1 MRIFVDY
8 YDMIMNRQIYHIFFT
23 LLMLLLPGFH
33 ARGQINTDQVMRI
46 GRNTLYFED
55 YVLSIQYFNQ
65 VISVKPYLAQPYFY
79 RAIAKLNLEDYR
91 GAEEDA
97 TMAIERNPFIT
108 DAYEVRGVARQN
120 MGHTKEAIED
130 YDHALEQLPES
141 RGLMYNKALAQQ
153 DVGDL
158 DGASETY
165 ESLLKSYPGFEGG
178 YIGRA
183 RLRLEKTD
191 TVGAL
196 ADINKALEINRNAI
210 NGYIIRADI
219 NINSTKDY
227 QAALDDMN
235 EAIKLEPQY
244 PGFFINRAYVKY
256 LLDDYFGAM
265 ADFDYA
271 LQLDPTNT
279 AALFNR
285 GMLRAEVHDTNKA
298 IDDFSQVLSLS
309 PNDYKA
315 LYNRA
320 MLYGE
325 IGEFDRAEADLDKVI
340 EAFPDFAA
348 AYFLRY
354 DIKRQH
360 GGETASA
367 KRDYDRSMELAQ
379 TRVKKSDVGEDDSA
393 DKGLFPELTAEN
405 SETQE
410 QVKRR
415 FTSLTTIDDN
425 TRDDRVFNNKN
436 IRGKVQNRNV
446 TVELEP
452 MFVVTYYTSPTEL
465 KQSGDYI
472 REVDDLNYTRMLRYL
487 LQVTNHEPSMSDED
501 AIQSH
506 FSSIEYY
513 NSYLATHTPRAIDY
527 FGRAM
532 DFMTTRNYPAA
543 IDDLNRAIGLTP
555 DFTVAYLVRSYARYC
570 DRGNTSADGDN
581 SVPEQAKNMRTMR
594 SDMQGVIDDL
604 DMVIKLSPE
613 MAVAY
618 YNKGVV
624 LAELQ
629 DYTGAISAF
638 TKALELRSDLGEAY
652 YNRGYSYL
660 RLGNKDAGVADL
672 SKAGELGIVP
682 SYNLLKRMNR

>member
-8 YDMIMNRQIYHIFFT
+8 YYMIMNRQIYHIFFI

-354 DIKRQH
+354 DIKRRH

-570 DRGNTSADGDN
+570 DRGNPSVDGDN

>member
-1 MRIFVDY
+1 MLRRLYRIY
-8 YDMIMNRQIYHIFFT
+8 IIILAITSSGLNGI
-23 LLMLLLPGFH
+23 
-33 ARGQINTDQVMRI
+33 AQINTDQVMRI

-65 VISVKPYLAQPYFY
+65 VIAAKPYLAQPYFY
-79 RAIAKLNLEDYR
+79 RAIAKLNLDDYK

-97 TMAIERNPFIT
+97 SAAIERNPFIT

-120 MGHTKEAIED
+120 QGKPREAIED
-130 YDHALEQLPES
+130 YNQALEQLPEN

-153 DVGDL
+153 ESDDL
-158 DGASETY
+158 SGASETY
-165 ESLLKSYPGFEGG
+165 ESLLKSFPGFDAG

-183 RLRLEKTD
+183 RLRLEQKD

-196 ADINKALEINRNAI
+196 ADVNKALELNKNAV
-210 NGYIIRADI
+210 NGYLLRADI
-219 NINSTKDY
+219 SINSHKDY
-227 QAALDDMN
+227 QKALDDMN
-235 EAIKLEPQY
+235 EAIRLEPQY
-244 PGFFINRAYVKY
+244 PGFFINRAYIKY
-256 LLDDYFGAM
+256 MLDDYFGAM
-265 ADFDYA
+265 ADFDYS
-271 LQLDPTNT
+271 LQLDPANT

-298 IDDFSQVLSLS
+298 IDDFSRVLALN
-309 PNDYKA
+309 PVDYKA
-315 LYNRA
+315 LYNRS

-325 IGEFDRAEADLDKVI
+325 IGAYKEALADLGKVI

-354 DIKRQH
+354 DLRRRQ
-360 GGETASA
+360 GDMAAA
-367 KRDYDRSMELAQ
+367 KRDYDKSMALAK
-379 TRVKKSDVGEDDSA
+379 TRVKKSGA
-393 DKGLFPELTAEN
+393 DTVASGQSGDNTGTDGVFPELTAEN

-410 QVKRR
+410 QVKQR

-436 IRGKVQNRNV
+436 IRGKVQDRNV
-446 TVELEP
+446 NIELEP

-472 REVDDLNYTRMLRYL
+472 REVDDLNYTRMLRYV
-487 LQVTNHEPSMSDED
+487 LQVTNHEPQMSDEN

-506 FSSIEYY
+506 FNSIDYY
-513 NSYLATHTPRAIDY
+513 NSYISTHTPRAIDY

-532 DFMTTRNYPAA
+532 DLFTTRNYPAA
-543 IDDLNRAIGLTP
+543 VEDLNRAIALTP
-555 DFTVAYLVRSYARYC
+555 DFTIAYLVRSVARYR
-570 DRGNTSADGDN
+570 DRGHLRDESAGYAAG
-581 SVPEQAKNMRTMR
+581 VPDAAVCNIRAQ
-594 SDMQGVIDDL
+594 MQGVIDDL
-604 DMVIKLSPE
+604 DTVIKLSPE
-613 MAVAY
+613 MAIAY

-638 TKALELRSDLGEAY
+638 NKAIELKPDFGEAF
-652 YNRGYSYL
+652 YNRGYAYL
-660 RLGNKDAGVADL
+660 RLGNKDAGISDL

-682 SYNLLKRMNR
+682 SYNLLKRMTR

>member
-1 MRIFVDY
+1 
-8 YDMIMNRQIYHIFFT
+8 
-23 LLMLLLPGFH
+23 
-33 ARGQINTDQVMRI
+33 
-46 GRNTLYFED
+46 
-55 YVLSIQYFNQ
+55 
-65 VISVKPYLAQPYFY
+65 
-79 RAIAKLNLEDYR
+79 
-91 GAEEDA
+91 
-97 TMAIERNPFIT
+97 
-108 DAYEVRGVARQN
+108 
-120 MGHTKEAIED
+120 
-130 YDHALEQLPES
+130 
-141 RGLMYNKALAQQ
+141 
-153 DVGDL
+153 
-158 DGASETY
+158 
-165 ESLLKSYPGFEGG
+165 KS
-178 YIGRA
+178 
-183 RLRLEKTD
+183 
-191 TVGAL
+191 
-196 ADINKALEINRNAI
+196 
-210 NGYIIRADI
+210 
-219 NINSTKDY
+219 
-227 QAALDDMN
+227 AA
-235 EAIKLEPQY
+235 
-244 PGFFINRAYVKY
+244 
-256 LLDDYFGAM
+256 
-265 ADFDYA
+265 
-271 LQLDPTNT
+271 
-279 AALFNR
+279 
-285 GMLRAEVHDTNKA
+285 
-298 IDDFSQVLSLS
+298 
-309 PNDYKA
+309 
-315 LYNRA
+315 
-320 MLYGE
+320 
-325 IGEFDRAEADLDKVI
+325 
-340 EAFPDFAA
+340 
-348 AYFLRY
+348 
-354 DIKRQH
+354 
-360 GGETASA
+360 
-367 KRDYDRSMELAQ
+367 
-379 TRVKKSDVGEDDSA
+379 GEDDSA
-393 DKGLFPELTAEN
+393 DKGVFPELTAEN

-410 QVKRR
+410 QGKTR

-543 IDDLNRAIGLTP
+543 IDDLNRAIALTP

-570 DRGNTSADGDN
+570 DRGNPSADGD
-581 SVPEQAKNMRTMR
+581 SQVPEQAKNMRTMR

-638 TKALELRSDLGEAY
+638 TKALQLRPDLGEAY

-660 RLGNKDAGVADL
+660 RLGNKDFGVADL

>member
-1 MRIFVDY
+1 
-8 YDMIMNRQIYHIFFT
+8 
-23 LLMLLLPGFH
+23 MLLSPGFH

-65 VISVKPYLAQPYFY
+65 VLSVNPYLAQPYFY

-120 MGHTKEAIED
+120 MGLTKEAIED

-158 DGASETY
+158 DSASETY
-165 ESLLKSYPGFEGG
+165 EALLKSYPGFEGG

-309 PNDYKA
+309 PDDYKA

-325 IGEFDRAEADLDKVI
+325 IGEFDQAVADLDKVI

-354 DIKRQH
+354 DIKRRH

-379 TRVKKSDVGEDDSA
+379 TRVKKSAAGEDDSA
-393 DKGLFPELTAEN
+393 DKGVFPELTAEN

-506 FSSIEYY
+506 FSSIDYY

-543 IDDLNRAIGLTP
+543 IDDLNRAIALTP

-570 DRGNTSADGDN
+570 DRGNPSADGD
-581 SVPEQAKNMRTMR
+581 SQVPEQAKNMRTMR

-638 TKALELRSDLGEAY
+638 TKALQLRSDLGEAY

-660 RLGNKDAGVADL
+660 RLGNKDSGVADL